1 MLYNRLTLFLVAVS
15 ILTVSVAA
23 LPNAFAHSPG
33 GDQAEPLS
41 FGDMNVTVRTD
52 LTPYDLTLGDIDEV
66 NMKIRF
72 FDVDTDLTLDKV
84 TYRIQIFK
92 SEELLAN
99 KLFYDNDGR
108 LDVEIRPSSDC
119 NENELWRCTI
129 YGGSEHPDAPGTL
142 YVQGVACT
150 DENLDVCGRPT
161 ITGPVFVQG
170 GLYNI
175 RIDVEGATSPKI
187 LLSERLSYDTFVS
200 IVKNQDFLIQTAS
213 AEVPV
218 VVKTYYD
225 DIENFEFDASDNS
238 INFDMPFDWDPDYI
252 SLVPLVHEEVR
263 IPDSFEP
270 YVPGKQFTG
279 YVNGIELDQ
288 RGLISDPYSIDD
300 TNILHF
306 LITDK
311 TLKKINDSLGSD
323 NHSNKVMNLKIVPS
337 PEIEAVSSDFYLVDL
352 EDLERRVPTDVSVSY
367 DGVYGADRDIPF
379 EFAFFNEDRTLIP
392 DVRYAYV
399 AYDESRQELAR
410 GGHDDTATPGI
421 TAFEGLDVQ
430 DIYIP
435 SQGLIRIDVL
445 VYGVGLD
452 YDQKYAGIGTVFLDI
467 GSGSTASVPET
478 ASIPSWIKN
487 NAGWWADGTIDDATF
502 IQSIQFLIQND
513 IIKIPQAGISS
524 TGQESGSES
533 GTIPS
538 WVKTSAGWW
547 ADGAIDDATFIQSIQ
562 FLVQQG
568 ILIV

>member
-1 MLYNRLTLFLVAVS
+1 MYNRLTLFLVAVS
-15 ILTVSVAA
+15 ILTISVAA
-23 LPNAFAHSPG
+23 LPSAFAHGLG

-41 FGDMNVTVRTD
+41 FGDTQVTVRTD

-72 FDVDTDLTLDKV
+72 FDVETDLTLDQV
-84 TYRIQIFK
+84 TYRVEIWK
-92 SEELLAN
+92 SEELLARS
-99 KLFYDNDGR
+99 LFYDDDGR
-108 LDVEIRPSSDC
+108 LDVEIRPASNC
-119 NENELWRCTI
+119 NENDLWRCTI
-129 YGGSEHPDAPGTL
+129 YGGSEHISAAGAL

-150 DENLDVCGRPT
+150 DENLDICGRPT
-161 ITGPVFVQG
+161 ITGPVFIQG

-175 RIDVEGATSPKI
+175 RIDVEGATSPKT

-200 IVKNQDFLIQTAS
+200 IAKEQDFLIQTAN

-225 DIENFEFDASDNS
+225 DIENFEFDTSDNS
-238 INFDMPFDWDPDYI
+238 ISFEMPFNWDPDYI

-270 YVPGKQFTG
+270 FVPGRQFTG

-288 RGLISDPYSIDD
+288 RGLISDPYSLND

-399 AYDESRQELAR
+399 VYDESRSR
-410 GGHDDTATPGI
+410 
-421 TAFEGLDVQ
+421 
-430 DIYIP
+430 
-435 SQGLIRIDVL
+435 
-445 VYGVGLD
+445 
-452 YDQKYAGIGTVFLDI
+452 IGTRRL
-467 GSGSTASVPET
+467 
-478 ASIPSWIKN
+478 
-487 NAGWWADGTIDDATF
+487 
-502 IQSIQFLIQND
+502 
-513 IIKIPQAGISS
+513 
-524 TGQESGSES
+524 
-533 GTIPS
+533 
-538 WVKTSAGWW
+538 
-547 ADGAIDDATFIQSIQ
+547 
-562 FLVQQG
+562 
-568 ILIV
+568 

>member
-1 MLYNRLTLFLVAVS
+1 MYNRLILFLVAVS
-15 ILTVSVAA
+15 ILTISVAA
-23 LPNAFAHSPG
+23 LPNAFAHGLG

-41 FGDMNVTVRTD
+41 FGDTQVTVRTD

-72 FDVDTDLTLDKV
+72 FDVETDLTLDQV
-84 TYRIQIFK
+84 TYRVEIWK
-92 SEELLAN
+92 SEELLARS
-99 KLFYDNDGR
+99 LFYDDDGR
-108 LDVEIRPSSDC
+108 LDVEIRPSTNC

-129 YGGSEHPDAPGTL
+129 YGGSEHTTAPGAL
-142 YVQGVACT
+142 YVFGEACT
-150 DENLDVCGRPT
+150 DENLDICGRPT
-161 ITGPVFVQG
+161 ITGPVFIQG

-175 RIDVEGATSPKI
+175 RIDVESATSPKT
-187 LLSERLSYDTFVS
+187 LLSERLSYDTFIS
-200 IVKNQDFLIQTAS
+200 IAKEQDFLIQTAN

-225 DIENFEFDASDNS
+225 DIENFEFDTSDNS
-238 INFDMPFDWDPDYI
+238 ISFEMPFNWDPDYI

-270 YVPGKQFTG
+270 FVPGRQFTG

-288 RGLISDPYSIDD
+288 RGLISDPYSLND

-306 LITDK
+306 LITDE

-337 PEIEAVSSDFYLVDL
+337 PEIEAISNDFYLVDL
-352 EDLERRVPTDVSVSY
+352 EDLQRRVPTDVSVSY
-367 DGVYGADRDIPF
+367 DGTYGADQDIPF

-399 AYDESRQELAR
+399 VYDESNQELAR
-410 GGHDDTATPGI
+410 GGYDDTATPGI
-421 TAFEGLDVQ
+421 AAIEGLDVQ
-430 DIYIP
+430 DIYVP
-435 SQGLIRIDVL
+435 SQGPIRIDVL
-445 VYGVGLD
+445 VHGVGLD
-452 YDQKYAGIGTVFLDI
+452 YDQKYAGIGTAVLDI
-467 GSGSTASVPET
+467 GSGLTAPVPEA

-513 IIKIPQAGISS
+513 IIKIPETSVSS
-524 TGQESGSES
+524 TGQESESDS
-533 GTIPS
+533 GTIPG

-547 ADGAIDDATFIQSIQ
+547 ADGTIDDATFIQSIQ
-562 FLVQQG
+562 FLIQQG

>member
-1 MLYNRLTLFLVAVS
+1 MYNKLTLFLVAVS
-15 ILTVSVAA
+15 ILTVSFAA
-23 LPNAFAHSPG
+23 LPNAFAHGLG

-41 FGDMNVTVRTD
+41 FGDINVTVRTD

-72 FDVDTDLTLDKV
+72 FDVETNLTLDQV
-84 TYRIQIFK
+84 TYRIEIWK
-92 SEELLAN
+92 SEELLARS
-99 KLFYDNDGR
+99 LFFDDDGR
-108 LDVEIRPSSDC
+108 LDVEIRPVTNC

-129 YGGSEHPDAPGTL
+129 YGGSEHSVSPGAL
-142 YVQGVACT
+142 YVFGADCT
-150 DENLDVCGRPT
+150 DENLDICARPT
-161 ITGPVFVQG
+161 ITGPVFIQG

-175 RIDVEGATSPKI
+175 RIDVESATSPRT
-187 LLSERLSYDTFVS
+187 LLSEILSYDTFVS
-200 IVKNQDFLIQTAS
+200 IAKKQDFLIQTAN

-238 INFDMPFDWDPDYI
+238 ISFDMPFDWDPDYI
-252 SLVPLVHEEVR
+252 DLVPLVHEEVR

-270 YVPGKQFTG
+270 FVPGRQFTG

-288 RGLISDPYSIDD
+288 RGLISDPYSIDE

-311 TLKKINDSLGSD
+311 TLKKINDALGPD
-323 NHSNKVMNLKIVPS
+323 NYSNKVMSLKIVPS

-367 DGVYGADRDIPF
+367 DSTYGADQDIPF
-379 EFAFFNEDRTLIP
+379 EFAFFNEDEALIP

-399 AYDESRQELAR
+399 VYDESKQELAR
-410 GGHDDTATPGI
+410 GGYDDTATPGI
-421 TAFEGLDVQ
+421 IAFEGLDVQ
-430 DIYIP
+430 NIYIP

-452 YDQKYAGIGTVFLDI
+452 YDQKYAGIGTAGLDI
-467 GSGSTASVPET
+467 GSGLTTSVPEA

-513 IIKIPQAGISS
+513 IIKIPETSVSS
-524 TGQESGSES
+524 TGQESESDS

-547 ADGAIDDATFIQSIQ
+547 ADGTIDDATFIQSIQ
-562 FLVQQG
+562 FLIQQG

>member
-1 MLYNRLTLFLVAVS
+1 MYNRLTLFLVAVS
-15 ILTVSVAA
+15 ILAASAAA

-72 FDVDTDLTLDKV
+72 FDVDTDLTLDQV
-84 TYRIQIFK
+84 TYRVEIWK
-92 SEELLAN
+92 SEELLARS
-99 KLFYDNDGR
+99 LFYDDDGR
-108 LDVEIRPSSDC
+108 LDVEIRPSSNC

-225 DIENFEFDASDNS
+225 DIESFEFDASDNS
-238 INFDMPFDWDPDYI
+238 ISFEMPFDWDPDYI

-279 YVNGIELDQ
+279 YVNSIELDQ
-288 RGLISDPYSIDD
+288 RGLISDPYSIDN

-311 TLKKINDSLGSD
+311 TLKKINDLLGPD
-323 NHSNKVMNLKIVPS
+323 NYSNKVMNLKIVPS
-337 PEIEAVSSDFYLVDL
+337 PEIEAISGDFYLVGL
-352 EDLERRVPTDVSVSY
+352 EDVERRVPTDVSVSY
-367 DGVYGADRDIPF
+367 DSTYSADQEIPF
-379 EFAFFNEDRTLIP
+379 EFAFFNENKTLIP
-392 DVRYAYV
+392 DIRYAYV

-410 GGHDDTATPGI
+410 GGYDDTATPGI
-421 TAFEGLDVQ
+421 VAIEGLDVQ

-435 SQGLIRIDVL
+435 SQGIVRIDVL

-467 GSGSTASVPET
+467 GSGLTASVPET
-478 ASIPSWIKN
+478 TSIPSWIKN
-487 NAGWWADGTIDDATF
+487 NAKWWADGIIDDTTF

-513 IIKIPQAGISS
+513 IIKISETDVSS
-524 TGQESGSES
+524 TDQESESES

-547 ADGAIDDATFIQSIQ
+547 ADGIIDDTTFIQSIQ
-562 FLVQQG
+562 FLIQQG
-568 ILIV
+568 ILVV

>member
-23 LPNAFAHSPG
+23 LPNAFAHGLG

-41 FGDMNVTVRTD
+41 FGDTNVTVRTD

-72 FDVDTDLTLDKV
+72 FDVDTNLTLDQV
-84 TYRIQIFK
+84 TYRVEIWK
-92 SEELLAN
+92 GDELLARN
-99 KLFYDNDGR
+99 LFYDDDGR
-108 LDVEIRPSSDC
+108 LDVEIRPSNNC
-119 NENELWRCTI
+119 NNVELWRCVV
-129 YGGSEHPDAPGTL
+129 YGGSDASSPGAL
-142 YVQGVACT
+142 SVQGTTCT

-161 ITGPVFVQG
+161 ITGPVFTQG

-175 RIDVEGATSPKI
+175 RIDVEGATSPKV

-200 IVKNQDFLIQTAS
+200 IAKEQDFLIQTAN

-252 SLVPLVHEEVR
+252 SLVPIVHEEVR

-288 RGLISDPYSIDD
+288 RGLVSNPYSINN
-300 TNILHF
+300 TSILHF

-311 TLKKINDSLGSD
+311 TLKKINDALGSD
-323 NHSNKVMNLKIVPS
+323 NYPNKVMNLKIVPS
-337 PEIEAVSSDFYLVDL
+337 PEIEAISGDFYLVGL
-352 EDLERRVPTDVSVSY
+352 EDVERRVPTDVSVSY
-367 DGVYGADRDIPF
+367 DSTYGADQDIPF
-379 EFAFFNEDRTLIP
+379 EFAFFNENKTLIP
-392 DVRYAYV
+392 DIRYAYV

-513 IIKIPQAGISS
+513 IIKIPETGISS
-524 TGQESGSES
+524 TGQESESES

-547 ADGAIDDATFIQSIQ
+547 ADGTIDDATFIQSIQ
-562 FLVQQG
+562 FLIQQEV
-568 ILIV
+568 LIV

>member
-1 MLYNRLTLFLVAVS
+1 MYNRLTLFLVAVS
-15 ILTVSVAA
+15 ILTISVAA
-23 LPNAFAHSPG
+23 LPSAFAHGLG

-41 FGDMNVTVRTD
+41 FGDTQVTVRTD

-72 FDVDTDLTLDKV
+72 FDVETDLTLDQV
-84 TYRIQIFK
+84 TYRVEIWK
-92 SEELLAN
+92 SEELLARS
-99 KLFYDNDGR
+99 LFYDDDGR
-108 LDVEIRPSSDC
+108 LDVEIRPASNC
-119 NENELWRCTI
+119 NENDLWRCTI
-129 YGGSEHPDAPGTL
+129 YGGSEHISAAGAL

-150 DENLDVCGRPT
+150 DENLDICGRPT
-161 ITGPVFVQG
+161 ITGPVFIQG

-175 RIDVEGATSPKI
+175 RIDVEGATSPKT

-200 IVKNQDFLIQTAS
+200 IAKEQDFLIQTAN

-225 DIENFEFDASDNS
+225 DIENFEFNTSDNS
-238 INFDMPFDWDPDYI
+238 ISFEMPFNWDPDYI

-270 YVPGKQFTG
+270 FVPGRQFTG

-288 RGLISDPYSIDD
+288 RGLISDPYSLND

-410 GGHDDTATPGI
+410 GGYDGTVTPGI

-430 DIYIP
+430 NIYVP
-435 SQGLIRIDVL
+435 SQGLIRIDVR

-452 YDQKYAGIGTVFLDI
+452 YDQKYAGIGTASLDI
-467 GSGSTASVPET
+467 GSGSTTSVPET
-478 ASIPSWIKN
+478 VSIPSWIKN

-513 IIKIPQAGISS
+513 IIKIPETSVSS
-524 TGQESGSES
+524 IGQESESDS

-547 ADGAIDDATFIQSIQ
+547 ADGTIDDATFIQSIQ
-562 FLVQQG
+562 FLIQQG

>member
-23 LPNAFAHSPG
+23 LPNTFAHSPG

-225 DIENFEFDASDNS
+225 DIESFEFDASDNS

-311 TLKKINDSLGSD
+311 TLKKINDLLGPD
-323 NHSNKVMNLKIVPS
+323 NYSNKVMNLKIVPS
-337 PEIEAVSSDFYLVDL
+337 PEIEAISGDFYLVGL
-352 EDLERRVPTDVSVSY
+352 EDVERRVPTDVSVSY
-367 DGVYGADRDIPF
+367 DSTYGADQEIPF
-379 EFAFFNEDRTLIP
+379 EFAFFNENKTLIP
-392 DVRYAYV
+392 DIRYAYV
-399 AYDESRQELAR
+399 AYDESLQELAR
-410 GGHDDTATPGI
+410 RGHDNTATPGI
-421 TAFEGLDVQ
+421 VAIEGLDVQ
-430 DIYIP
+430 DIYIL

-487 NAGWWADGTIDDATF
+487 NAEWWADGTIDDATF

-513 IIKIPQAGISS
+513 IIKIPQTGISS
-524 TGQESGSES
+524 TCQESESES
-533 GTIPS
+533 GTIPI

-547 ADGAIDDATFIQSIQ
+547 ADGTIDDATFIQSIQ
-562 FLVQQG
+562 FLIQQG
-568 ILIV
+568 VLIV

>member
-1 MLYNRLTLFLVAVS
+1 MYNRLTLFLVAVS
-15 ILTVSVAA
+15 ILAASAAA

-41 FGDMNVTVRTD
+41 FGDMNVTVRID
-52 LTPYDLTLGDIDEV
+52 LTPYDLTLGDIDEM

-72 FDVDTDLTLDKV
+72 FDVDTDLTLDQV
-84 TYRIQIFK
+84 TYRVEIWK
-92 SEELLAN
+92 SEELLVRN
-99 KLFYDNDGR
+99 LFYDNDGR
-108 LDVEIRPSSDC
+108 LDVEIRPSSNC
-119 NENELWRCTI
+119 NENELWRCII
-129 YGGSEHPDAPGTL
+129 YGGSEHPDVPGAL
-142 YVQGVACT
+142 YVFGADCT
-150 DENLDVCGRPT
+150 DKNLDICARPT
-161 ITGPVFVQG
+161 ITGPVFIQG

-175 RIDVEGATSPKI
+175 RIDVESATSPKI

-213 AEVPV
+213 AEVPI

-225 DIENFEFDASDNS
+225 DIESFEFDASDNS
-238 INFDMPFDWDPDYI
+238 ISFEMPFDWDPDYI

-288 RGLISDPYSIDD
+288 RGLISDPYSIDN

-311 TLKKINDSLGSD
+311 TLKKINDALGPD
-323 NHSNKVMNLKIVPS
+323 NYPNKVMNLKIVPS
-337 PEIEAVSSDFYLVDL
+337 PEIETVSSDFYLVDL
-352 EDLERRVPTDVSVSY
+352 EDVERRVPTDVSVSY
-367 DGVYGADRDIPF
+367 DSTYGADQNIPF
-379 EFAFFNEDRTLIP
+379 EFAFFNENKTLIP
-392 DVRYAYV
+392 DIRYAYV

-410 GGHDDTATPGI
+410 GGYDDTATPGI
-421 TAFEGLDVQ
+421 VAIEGLDVQ

-435 SQGLIRIDVL
+435 SQGIVRIDVL

-467 GSGSTASVPET
+467 GSGLTASVPET

-487 NAGWWADGTIDDATF
+487 NAKWWADGIIDDTTF

-513 IIKIPQAGISS
+513 IIKISETDVSS
-524 TGQESGSES
+524 TGQESESES

-547 ADGAIDDATFIQSIQ
+547 ADGIIDDTTFIQSIQ
-562 FLVQQG
+562 FLIQQG
-568 ILIV
+568 ILVV

>member
-1 MLYNRLTLFLVAVS
+1 MYNRLILFLAAVS

-23 LPNAFAHSPG
+23 LPDAFAHG
-33 GDQAEPLS
+33 RNVDQAEPLS

-52 LTPYDLTLGDIDEV
+52 LTPYDLTLEDIDEM

-72 FDVDTDLTLDKV
+72 FDVDTDSTLKQV
-84 TYRIQIFK
+84 TYRIEIWK
-92 SEELLAN
+92 SEELLARN
-99 KLFYDNDGR
+99 LFYDDDGR
-108 LDVEIRPSSDC
+108 LDVEIRPSANC
-119 NENELWRCTI
+119 NENKLWQCTI
-129 YGGSEHPDAPGTL
+129 YGGSEHVSAPGAL
-142 YVQGVACT
+142 YVFGADCT
-150 DENLDVCGRPT
+150 DENLDICARPT
-161 ITGPVFVQG
+161 ITGPVFIQG

-175 RIDVEGATSPKI
+175 RIDVESATGPKI

-225 DIENFEFDASDNS
+225 DIESFEFDASDNS
-238 INFDMPFDWDPDYI
+238 ISFEMPFDWDPDYI

-288 RGLISDPYSIDD
+288 RGLISDPYSLND

-311 TLKKINDSLGSD
+311 TLKKINDALGPD
-323 NHSNKVMNLKIVPS
+323 NYPNKVMNLKIVPS
-337 PEIEAVSSDFYLVDL
+337 PEIETVSSDFYLVDL

-367 DGVYGADRDIPF
+367 DSTYGADQNIQF
-379 EFAFFNEDRTLIP
+379 EFAFFNEDETLIP

-399 AYDESRQELAR
+399 AYDESKQELAR
-410 GGHDDTATPGI
+410 GGYDDTATPGI
-421 TAFEGLDVQ
+421 VAIEGLDVQ

-435 SQGLIRIDVL
+435 SQGIVRIDVL

-467 GSGSTASVPET
+467 GSGLTASVPET

-487 NAGWWADGTIDDATF
+487 NAKWWADGTIDDATF

-513 IIKIPQAGISS
+513 IIKIPETGVSS

-547 ADGAIDDATFIQSIQ
+547 ADGIIDDTTFIQSIQ
-562 FLVQQG
+562 FLIQQG
-568 ILIV
+568 ILVV